1 MGEAKVV
8 TITEMVAAES
18 NNPAA
23 KPELPPFF
31 LGLAP
36 ESDGLIDV
44 FESIYNRRKFVLL
57 SSWRSVEAAT
67 SWIPTEGE
75 AAVPVRHRQVR
86 IIRDYGMF
94 ERREAPQFYP
104 GVK

>member
-1 MGEAKVV
+1 
-8 TITEMVAAES
+8 MVAAES

-23 KPELPPFF
+23 KPELLPFF

-36 ESDGLIDV
+36 ESDGLIDQEM

-57 SSWRSVEAAT
+57 LSWRSVEAAT

-75 AAVPVRHRQVR
+75 AAESVRHRQVR